1 MSATAST
8 TASTTA
14 SGASVIAIIPVRAGE
29 LPVGGDEAVA
39 EAGGRAVLIGDG
51 TETAAAL
58 LHGIATDVR
67 TCEQPTFA
75 AGGWAAGL
83 APLVRDERV
92 VLLPASPDGRD
103 LAPRL
108 AFLLDRPLLAGAVA
122 IGVEG
127 TTMAHQGGRVM
138 EEVRV
143 DEPFVATL
151 QPGVRGVERDATRT
165 CTPTPCALAAG
176 GGETHDVE
184 VIEVLP
190 ADPATMDLA
199 EAGRIVGGGAGL
211 GRAEVM
217 HDLSRLALA
226 FGASY
231 GATRVVTDW
240 GWAPFE
246 RQIGTTGVTVHP
258 QLYLAFGISGA
269 VQHTAGL
276 GDPEHCIAVNT
287 DASCPMMGLADLAVV
302 TDAPALVAELA
313 RRFGITSG
321 GEPVD
326 AGAAVD
332 PPPDSLNAADALVA
346 ARQEQD
352 DV

>member
-1 MSATAST
+1 MSVDAATP
-8 TASTTA
+8 
-14 SGASVIAIIPVRAGE
+14 GVIAVVPVRGGE
-29 LPVGGDEAVA
+29 LPIGGDEAVA
-39 EAGGRAVLIGDG
+39 EAGGRALLIGDG
-51 TETAAAL
+51 TEAAASL
-58 LHGIATDVR
+58 LHGVAVELR
-67 TCEQPTFA
+67 LCEQPTFA
-75 AGGWAAGL
+75 PGAWAAGL
-83 APLVRDERV
+83 VAHVRDEQV
-92 VLLPASPDGRD
+92 VLLPANPDGRD

-108 AFLLDRPLLAGAVA
+108 AFLLDRPLLAAAVA
-122 IGVEG
+122 IDLEG
-127 TTMAHQGGRVM
+127 TTMAQQGGRVM
-138 EEVRV
+138 ETVRV

-151 QPGVRGVERDATRT
+151 QPGVRGVERDPSRSCIPA
-165 CTPTPCALAAG
+165 PCALDEPG
-176 GGETHDVE
+176 GDPAPDVQ
-184 VIEVLP
+184 VLEVLP

-211 GRAEVM
+211 GSAAAMEQ
-217 HDLSRLALA
+217 LSRLALA

-302 TDAPALVAELA
+302 TDAPALVAELS
-313 RRFGITSG
+313 RRLGVVGDTDS
-321 GEPVD
+321 
-326 AGAAVD
+326 AVGSPLD

-346 ARQEQD
+346 AHQEHD

>member
-1 MSATAST
+1 M
-8 TASTTA
+8 
-14 SGASVIAIIPVRAGE
+14 IAIVAVRGAE
-29 LPVGGDEAVA
+29 LPIGGDEAVA
-39 EAGGRAVLIGDG
+39 EAGGRAVVIGEG
-51 TETAAAL
+51 AQVAAAQL
-58 LHGIATDVR
+58 RGIASDVR
-67 TCEQPTFA
+67 WCEQASFA
-75 AGGWAAGL
+75 PGLWAAGL
-83 APLVRDERV
+83 APIVRDEQV
-92 VLLPASPDGRD
+92 VIMPASPDGRD

-108 AFLLDRPLLAGAVA
+108 AFLLDRPLFAGAVA
-122 IGVEG
+122 IGLEG
-127 TTMAHQGGRVM
+127 TTMAEQGGRVM
-138 EEVRV
+138 EVVRV

-151 QPGVRGVERDATRT
+151 QPGVRGVERDPALESVTT
-165 CTPTPCALAAG
+165 ACTLVEPKGPVD
-176 GGETHDVE
+176 DVE
-184 VIEVLP
+184 VLEVLP

-199 EAGRIVGGGAGL
+199 EAGRIVGGGAGV
-211 GRAEVM
+211 RSAESM
-217 HDLSRLALA
+217 AALSRLALA

-302 TDAPALVAELA
+302 TDAPALVAELS
-313 RRFGITSG
+313 RRFGIGTVKRL
-321 GEPVD
+321 GEVTAPEED
-326 AGAAVD
+326 
-332 PPPDSLNAADALVA
+332 
-346 ARQEQD
+346 D

>member
-1 MSATAST
+1 M
-8 TASTTA
+8 
-14 SGASVIAIIPVRAGE
+14 IAVVPVRAGE
-29 LPVGGDEAVA
+29 LPIGGDEAVA
-39 EAGGRAVLIGDG
+39 EAGGRAILIGDG
-51 TETAAAL
+51 TEAAAAL
-58 LHGIATDVR
+58 LHGIATEVR
-67 TCEQPTFA
+67 LCEQPTFA
-75 AGGWAAGL
+75 PGAWAEGL
-83 APLVRDERV
+83 APLVHDEPAIV
-92 VLLPASPDGRD
+92 LPANPDGRD

-122 IGVEG
+122 IGAAG

-151 QPGVRGVERDATRT
+151 QPGVRGVERDPALT
-165 CTPTPCALAAG
+165 CSPTACALVVPDDDARRDAG
-176 GGETHDVE
+176 VARDVE
-184 VIEVLP
+184 VLEVLP

-211 GRAEVM
+211 GSADTM
-217 HDLSRLALA
+217 HELSRLALA

-302 TDAPALVAELA
+302 ADAPALVAELG
-313 RRFGITSG
+313 RRFAVSTND
-321 GEPVD
+321 D
-326 AGAAVD
+326 AAIADAPID
-332 PPPDSLNAADALVA
+332 PPPDSLTASDALVA
-346 ARQEQD
+346 ARQENH